1 MSERPILFSTP
12 MIQALLAGRKTVTR
26 RAVKFPHQNPLG
38 VWEPSTFGGPGLR
51 DRRGEEI
58 AEQPCMW
65 HTREGTTIL
74 CPHGARGDSLW
85 VRETWQHAT
94 QRLCS
99 CPQPS
104 EASPCDDWSN
114 GTGCRSN
121 RGEVV
126 YAADGPSAPRWRP
139 SIFMPRWASR
149 IILRITD
156 VRVERLQSISEADAK
171 AEGVQIRDTIYPDE
185 PRSDY
190 SYVEQY
196 RLLWDSINGDGAWQ
210 ANPYVWV
217 VSFERVATKLRQRV
231 EEEKEMEA

>member
-1 MSERPILFSTP
+1 
-12 MIQALLAGRKTVTR
+12 
-26 RAVKFPHQNPLG
+26 
-38 VWEPSTFGGPGLR
+38 
-51 DRRGEEI
+51 
-58 AEQPCMW
+58 
-65 HTREGTTIL
+65 
-74 CPHGARGDSLW
+74 
-85 VRETWQHAT
+85 
-94 QRLCS
+94 
-99 CPQPS
+99 
-104 EASPCDDWSN
+104 
-114 GTGCRSN
+114 
-121 RGEVV
+121 
-126 YAADGPSAPRWRP
+126 
-139 SIFMPRWASR
+139 MPRWASR